1 MELSLKKKIPLMVLA
16 FCIFFAVVFAET
28 ISADHDHDCI
38 GTDCPI
44 CLLIEA
50 GNNFLKILKLSCLFL
65 FTAFLSYFTHIF
77 INKYVRFNTC
87 HLSPVTLKV
96 RFNS

>member
-1 MELSLKKKIPLMVLA
+1 MELSLKKKIPLIVLA
-16 FCIFFAVVFAET
+16 VCIFFAVVFTET

-38 GTDCPI
+38 GTDCPV

-50 GNNFLKILKLSCLFL
+50 GNNFLKTLKITGLLL
-65 FTAFLSYFTHIF
+65 FTAFLTYFTRVF
-77 INKYVRFNTC
+77 INKYVWFNTC